1 MIYFFFSKTLQT
13 IRFLPLQTHRM
24 ESFVAFSL
32 TRYFTHPSFDT
43 KHAKIIY
50 IAHTWKSYVPLHPAG
65 FFQRNIR
72 CDDIRI
78 CVRPQNRLINA
89 RLRTTPRAGGFVG
102 RVRGEACVMF
112 LLPPRE
118 CTHAHTTTQRH
129 TRTHAHYTTRTAKKR
144 KTAHCGI
151 LFRENVGGGPV
162 FPRF

>member
-1 MIYFFFSKTLQT
+1 
-13 IRFLPLQTHRM
+13 M
-24 ESFVAFSL
+24 ESFVAFYF

-50 IAHTWKSYVPLHPAG
+50 IAHTWKSYVPLHPPAAG

-89 RLRTTPRAGGFVG
+89 RLRTTPRAGGLV
-102 RVRGEACVMF
+102 RWWVRGEACVMF
-112 LLPPRE
+112 LLPPRK

-129 TRTHAHYTTRTAKKR
+129 TLTHVHYTTRTAKKKLR
-144 KTAHCGI
+144 TVVYFSEKTSVAGPFF
-151 LFRENVGGGPV
+151 LGFRGCLIVGCQIV
-162 FPRF
+162 

>member
-1 MIYFFFSKTLQT
+1 
-13 IRFLPLQTHRM
+13 M
-24 ESFVAFSL
+24 ESFVAFSF

-50 IAHTWKSYVPLHPAG
+50 IAHTWKSYVPLHPPAVG

-102 RVRGEACVMF
+102 RGEGRSLRNVFTPSGSA
-112 LLPPRE
+112 R
-118 CTHAHTTTQRH
+118 TYNYTTAHTYA
-129 TRTHAHYTTRTAKKR
+129 RTLHARQKK